1 MDMMIRG
8 RMHVTSV
15 VFSKISRLFSITS
28 YKRGRRPW
36 PSYVSLHFSCT
47 LLPAWLTLRGVS
59 LSLCVPSIQQATQ
72 ASTTRL
78 GYGGVCAPPVRDGR
92 VALLAQSRR
101 MCTRLLETHA
111 RALRISGA
119 PHILLY
125 LRKAGYFFSLQRAE
139 RGVGLFFCACV
150 RVPSGQRMARLP
162 MRCYMMVFSSA
173 GREY

>member
-1 MDMMIRG
+1 MMIRG

-15 VFSKISRLFSITS
+15 VFSKIFRLFSITS

-59 LSLCVPSIQQATQ
+59 LSLRSKHSASDTGLDDKARAWQRRLYMVSEMAAPVLYSYPTACVPGFWK
-72 ASTTRL
+72 RMH
-78 GYGGVCAPPVRDGR
+78 GRYG
-92 VALLAQSRR
+92 
-101 MCTRLLETHA
+101 
-111 RALRISGA
+111 
-119 PHILLY
+119 
-125 LRKAGYFFSLQRAE
+125 
-139 RGVGLFFCACV
+139 RGDGLFFCACV

-162 MRCYMMVFSSA
+162 MGCYMMVFSSA